1 MKFTI
6 ACQRAFSGNDV
17 DLQIE
22 AEGDEAIFAVRCSL
36 DGAEIG
42 SDDLG
47 NTPVISFHRSFPQVG
62 EARPGETH
70 RLIVEVRGKGEEPSR
85 FATRIWT
92 DPT

>member
-1 MKFTI
+1 MKFAI
-6 ACQRAFSGNDV
+6 ACQRAFIGNDI

-22 AEGDEAIFAVRCSL
+22 AENDEIIYAVRCSL
-36 DGAEIG
+36 DGTEIG

-47 NTPVISFHRSFPQVG
+47 ETPVNFFHRSFPQAG

-70 RLIVEVRGKGEEPSR
+70 KLMVEVRGKDGEPSR

-92 DPT
+92 DLT